1 MTYGEWYGTYLD
13 LYKRDLAPKT
23 RESYARVAAL
33 MGPVL
38 DGMQL
43 DQITP
48 DDVQRALLAV
58 TDAAGT
64 RQGQIA
70 YALVHAVLR
79 RAERS
84 RRISYNPAGAIDKPE
99 HDAEPGRYIS
109 VTDWATLRPLIDADV
124 SLAVLAYAGLRRGEL
139 LALRWG
145 DVGPDVVRVR
155 LQRVRVGGRVDERP
169 PKSRAGVRD
178 VPILPDLRRVL
189 DQEPLHHPRAY
200 VCPVS
205 PETLAR
211 RWRRVQELAGV
222 EQPYRLHDLRHTY
235 ATRLVAAGCDLRV
248 LQYMLGHSSYD
259 LTAGTYTHIDGSL
272 ARQTCARLALH

>member
-1 MTYGEWYGTYLD
+1 MTYGDWYRTYMD
-13 LYKRDLAPKT
+13 LYKRGLAPKT

-38 DGMQL
+38 DDMQL

-70 YALVHAVLR
+70 FALVHAVLR

-84 RRISYNPAGAIDKPE
+84 RRLQWNPADALDKPR
-99 HDAEPGRYIS
+99 HDARPGRSIN
-109 VTDWATLRPLIDADV
+109 VTDWATLRPLIDDDV
-124 SLAVLAYAGLRRGEL
+124 ALAVLAYAGLRRGEL

-145 DVGPDVVRVR
+145 DLGPDVVRVR
-155 LQRVRVGGRVDERP
+155 LQRVRIGGKMVEQP
-169 PKSRAGVRD
+169 PKSAAGVRD

-189 DQEPLHHPRAY
+189 DREPLHLPRAL
-200 VCPVS
+200 VCPVA
-205 PETLAR
+205 PETLAH
-211 RWRRVQELAGV
+211 RWRRAQELAGIA
-222 EQPYRLHDLRHTY
+222 QPYRLHDLRHTY

-259 LTAGTYTHIDGSL
+259 LTAGTYTHVDGSL
-272 ARQTCARLALH
+272 ARQTCLRLPLH

>member
-1 MTYGEWYGTYLD
+1 MTYGEWYRTYLD

-23 RESYARVAAL
+23 RESYARVATL
-33 MGPVL
+33 MAPVL
-38 DGMQL
+38 DGLEL

-58 TDAAGT
+58 SDAAGT

-84 RRISYNPAGAIDKPE
+84 RRLHWNPADALDKPK
-99 HDAEPGRYIS
+99 HDAKPGRSIN
-109 VTDWATLRPLIDADV
+109 VTDWATLRPSIDADV
-124 SLAVLAYAGLRRGEL
+124 ALAVLAYAGLRRGEL

-145 DVGPDVVRVR
+145 DLGPDVVHVH
-155 LQRVRVGGRVDERP
+155 LQRVRIAGKLVEQR
-169 PKSRAGVRD
+169 PKSAAGVRD

-189 DQEPLHHPRAY
+189 DAQPLHHPRAL
-200 VCPVS
+200 VCPVA
-205 PETLAR
+205 PETLAH
-211 RWRRVQELAGV
+211 RWRRVQELAGI

-248 LQYMLGHSSYD
+248 LQYMLGHSSYE
-259 LTAGTYTHIDGSL
+259 LTAGTYTHMDGSL
-272 ARQTCARLALH
+272 AMNTCARLALH